1 MQPETKKIL
10 LVEDDDALGYLLSEY
25 LKIRSFSVNW
35 AKNGKSALELL
46 GKDPHYNLAILDVML
61 PDIDGFDLARR
72 LQNDFPQLP
81 FLFLTARSL
90 KIDVL
95 KGFSLGAIDYL
106 KKPID
111 EEELVARIE
120 AILSR
125 MGTETASDSKPRE
138 VYQIGTYQFD
148 SQNQELKFEKEII
161 SLTGRESEIL
171 EFLILHKNQLSS
183 HQDLLTRIWG
193 KNDYFNRKSLNV
205 FISHLRK
212 YLQQDPSISIENVHK
227 KGFILKIE

>member
-25 LKIRSFSVNW
+25 LKIKNFSVEW
-35 AKNGKSALELL
+35 AKNGKSALEILR
-46 GKDPHYNLAILDVML
+46 KNQDFNLAILDVML
-61 PDIDGFDLARR
+61 PDIDGFDLAGR
-72 LQNDFPQLP
+72 LQKDFPNLP

-95 KGFSLGAIDYL
+95 KGFSLGAVDYL

-125 MGTETASDSKPRE
+125 MGTDQGTENQPKETYK
-138 VYQIGTYQFD
+138 IGEYTFD
-148 SQNQELKFEKEII
+148 SQNQELKHEKESI

-171 EFLILHKNQLSS
+171 EFLIIHKNQLSS
-183 HQDLLTRIWG
+183 HKELLTKIWG
-193 KNDYFNRKSLNV
+193 KDDYFNRKSLNV

-212 YLQQDPSISIENVHK
+212 YLQKDPHLSIENVHK
-227 KGFILKIE
+227 RGFILKVE